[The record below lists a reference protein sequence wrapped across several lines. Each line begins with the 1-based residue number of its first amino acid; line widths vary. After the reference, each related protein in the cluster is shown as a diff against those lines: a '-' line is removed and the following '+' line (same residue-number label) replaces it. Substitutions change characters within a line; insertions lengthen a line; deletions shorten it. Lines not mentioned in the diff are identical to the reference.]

1 MNKSVIK
8 FWDKIIVVLL
18 GFVGLSSIVYSCYKY
33 GVIAPEYEIN
43 GVVTDKTNAKPIQN
57 IRVIRQEYQEYGDTI
72 YTSPQGIYVFKS
84 WFAPTSVHL
93 KFEDIDSNANG
104 GEFETQEIDVKIT
117 EADLVKKGR
126 RNKTADKYLKIQN
139 IQLEHKNKALLIN
152 YITSK
157 RKSISSHRH

>member
-72 YTSPQGIYVFKS
+72 YTSPQGIYVFKLWEDFS
-84 WFAPTSVHL
+84 NPVHL

-126 RNKTADKYLKIQN
+126 GNKTPDIYVKKQN
-139 IQLEHKNKALLIN
+139 IQLEYKK
-152 YITSK
+152 
-157 RKSISSHRH
+157 